1 MSVFRLARNELRRVS
16 SGTLPKLAV
25 LALVLVPLLYGSL
38 YLYAN
43 ADPYNRLDKIPA
55 ALVVTDKGLVRADG
69 TRVDAGR
76 KVADELK
83 ASGKFDWREVDAK
96 AAEDGV
102 RTGEY
107 TFSIT
112 LPDDFSASLASSSD
126 FAPRQGMITVTTN
139 DANNYL
145 VGTIADRVVSA
156 VRESVAASVGTEAA
170 EKFLVGFG
178 TVYERTQQA
187 ADGAARLADGAAQA
201 NSGATQLATGQR
213 ELADGATRL
222 ADGATTAA
230 TGAKKLSTGLDTLQ
244 TKTKDLPA
252 QATELATGA
261 RKVATGNDQV
271 ARTAETMSAAAQKAV
286 DHLGELDSAIAAKLR
301 DAGLSSGDVDQVLAQ
316 LRTLRTPV
324 EQANTQVKSAS
335 GQLRALATGADQVA
349 GGAEALA
356 TAAPALA
363 GGISDAAAGGREL
376 AAGTTKLRDGAVTLR
391 DGENAAVTGVD
402 QLVAGTKSLSDG
414 SVQLRDG
421 LTAGLGQIPHPDDAT
436 RDATAKT
443 IGDPVSVHTVG
454 ENSAG
459 SYGAGLAPFFLGLA
473 LWIGAFVLFLLIRPL
488 SARALAAGHSAARTA
503 LAGWLTPAALGV
515 AQVVL
520 MFAVVTTVIGIHPAR
535 PLATLGF
542 LVLTSLTFVSVVH
555 ALNAA
560 LGPVGKFV
568 ALVVLILQLIS
579 AGGTFPW
586 QTLPD
591 ALIPLHRVLPMG
603 YVVDGLRHL
612 LYGGAAGGIGADV
625 GVLLAYLIGGLVV
638 STFAARRQRVWTAA
652 RLKPELV
659 L

>member
-55 ALVVTDKGLVRADG
+55 ALVVSDKGLVQADG
-69 TRVDAGR
+69 SRVDAGR

-83 ASGKFDWREVDAK
+83 ASGKFDWREVDGK

-112 LPDDFSASLASSSD
+112 LPEDFSASLASSSD

-156 VRESVAASVGTEAA
+156 VRESVAASVGTQAA

-201 NSGATQLATGQR
+201 NSGATQLASGQR

-244 TKTKDLPA
+244 AKTKDLPA

-261 RKVATGNDQV
+261 RKVATGDDQV
-271 ARTAETMSAAAQKAV
+271 ARTAENLSGAAQKAV
-286 DHLGELDSAIAAKLR
+286 DHLDELDTAIEAKLR
-301 DAGLSSGDVDQVLAQ
+301 DAGLPAADVDQVLAQ
-316 LRTLRTPV
+316 LRSLRTPV

-349 GGAEALA
+349 DGAEALA
-356 TAAPALA
+356 GAAPALA
-363 GGISDAAAGGREL
+363 GGISDAAGGGREL
-376 AAGTTKLRDGAVTLR
+376 AAGTAKLRDGAVALR
-391 DGENAAVTGVD
+391 DGEGKAVTGVD
-402 QLVAGTKSLSDG
+402 QLAAGTKSLSDG

-473 LWIGAFVLFLLIRPL
+473 MWIGAFVLFLLVRPL
-488 SARALAAGHSAARTA
+488 SARALAAGHSAVRTA

-520 MFAVVTTVIGIHPAR
+520 MFTVVTTVIGIDPAR
-535 PLATLGF
+535 PVATLGF
-542 LVLTSLTFVSVVH
+542 LMLTSLTFVSVVH

-591 ALIPLHRVLPMG
+591 ALIPLHQVLPMG

-612 LYGGAAGGIGADV
+612 LYGGAAGSIGVDV

-638 STFAARRQRVWTAA
+638 STLAARRQRVWTPA